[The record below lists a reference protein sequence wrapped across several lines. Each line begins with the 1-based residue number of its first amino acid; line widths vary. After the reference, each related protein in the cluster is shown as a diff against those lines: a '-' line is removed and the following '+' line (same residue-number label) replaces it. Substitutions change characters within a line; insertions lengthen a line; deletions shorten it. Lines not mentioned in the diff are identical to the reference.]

1 MLTDAQRQQT
11 AIALAAIRNVEDALD
26 DVVGA
31 TGDPNTLSEL
41 NAVYDQL
48 TDIATTLVRVQTV
61 ADDQTFEQ
69 ITCTLN
75 DQARCLAA
83 EESRIQSVISD
94 AAAVGKV
101 LSLMTTALAVIA
113 QC

>member
-11 AIALAAIRNVEDALD
+11 AIALAAIHNVEDALD

-31 TGDPNTLSEL
+31 TGDPTTLSAL

-48 TDIATTLVRVQTV
+48 SDIATTLVRVQTV

-69 ITCTLN
+69 ITSTLN
-75 DQARCLAA
+75 DQARCLSD
-83 EESRIQSVISD
+83 EQSRIQSVIGD
-94 AAAVGKV
+94 AATVGKV
-101 LSLMTTALAVIA
+101 LSLMTTALTVIA
-113 QC
+113 RC